1 MNRVKAMPAQR
12 NVIMAFTADQI
23 AQLSGITVD
32 RLRYWE
38 KTEAFIAEHVRKIL
52 PGPFSR
58 IYSFQDLVNLRVMAD
73 LRKNH
78 GIDLQHLR
86 GISHYIANYPDYP
99 WSSLA
104 LRVYGTHLEFRDPAT
119 QRWMA
124 ADPLGQYTMELE
136 FESVSRQAE
145 QDARDAMRRGMDQQG
160 VIVRNRNVMS
170 NQFVFAGTRIPVSTV
185 LHLLNAG
192 YERHDILRCYPTL
205 SDQDILAA
213 IIHRDTEAAIA

>member
-1 MNRVKAMPAQR
+1 MPAQR

-23 AQLSGITVD
+23 ARLSGITVD

-38 KTEAFIAEHVRKIL
+38 KTEAFIAEHVEKIL

-73 LRKNH
+73 LRKNY
-78 GIDLQHLR
+78 GVDLQQLR
-86 GISHYIANYPDYP
+86 DISHYIANYPDHP

-104 LRVYGTHLEFRDPAT
+104 LRVYGTHLEFRDPDT
-119 QRWMA
+119 GRWMA

-136 FESVSRQAE
+136 FETVSTQAE
-145 QDARDAMRRGMDQQG
+145 QDAREAMHRGTDQYG
-160 VIVRNRNVMS
+160 AIVRNRNVMS
-170 NQFVFAGTRIPVSTV
+170 NQPVFDGTRIPVATV
-185 LHLLNAG
+185 LRLLDAG
-192 YERHDILRCYPTL
+192 YEYRDILRCYPTL

-213 IIHRDTEAAIA
+213 IIHRDSEAEVA